1 MITAFGEERL
11 EDRELFW
18 KAAMRWDS
26 FRHEAERLTAAAPLA
41 DHRDRLRELA
51 ACFDAGDRY
60 SLLAYHYLD
69 EKIEK
74 TPDCELVAT
83 DFFCFRPGG
92 MLNDNVINAALAML
106 SLLSDN
112 SATCDFLSRSPVRP
126 MHLLIDT
133 VWKRGERNTVL
144 ALRDDAGCHWVG
156 VFLDIVES
164 FTGNGNVIIYNPM
177 GADYASSKFAHTIIN
192 NVLSSLG

>member
-74 TPDCELVAT
+74 TPDYELNAT
-83 DFFCFRPGG
+83 DFLCLRPGG
-92 MLNDNVINAALAML
+92 MLNDNVINAALATMC
-106 SLLSDN
+106 LLSEN
-112 SATCDFLSRSPVRP
+112 RATCNLLLWYPVKGGRP
-126 MHLLIDT
+126 IHLCIDRA
-133 VWKRGERNTVL
+133 WKRGVRNIVL
-144 ALRDDAGCHWVG
+144 AFKDDAQCHWVG
-156 VFLDIVES
+156 AFLDIVNPLTDS
-164 FTGNGNVIIYNPM
+164 GRVTIYNSMVP
-177 GADYASSKFAHTIIN
+177 AT
-192 NVLSSLG
+192 